1 LFSPGAVQRV
11 LGLVELALPRGERGG
26 RLGDAVR
33 VLGLPAETELL
44 VALENLYT
52 KHDVKLIAHM
62 RSKIK

>member
-33 VLGLPAETELL
+33 VLSLPAETELL
-44 VALENLYT
+44 VALENL
-52 KHDVKLIAHM
+52 
-62 RSKIK
+62 